1 MIDAFIGSLLLVP
14 YNFIPQGWA
23 ECNGQSLQIA
33 RYQELF
39 SIIGNMYGGD
49 GINVFNLPSMPE
61 VKDANGNTL
70 NWMICYKGI
79 YPQRS

>member
-39 SIIGNMYGGD
+39 SIIGNM
-49 GINVFNLPSMPE
+49 
-61 VKDANGNTL
+61 
-70 NWMICYKGI
+70 
-79 YPQRS
+79 